1 MDRLRCPDFPC
12 GYSNCV
18 IMEVGAEWSSAEGQR
33 YKACVPLH
41 PVAIQSSGVQSETGG
56 DCGIPERSCMQ
67 FNTQSELSEV
77 ILVAFAPQLVTVFVS
92 LT

>member
-18 IMEVGAEWSSAEGQR
+18 IMEVGAEWPSAEGRR

-41 PVAIQSSGVQSETGG
+41 PVAIQSSGVQNERGG
-56 DCGIPERSCMQ
+56 DCGYDACIPERSCVQ
-67 FNTQSELSEV
+67 FNTRSKLSEV
-77 ILVAFAPQLVTVFVS
+77 ILHPS
-92 LT
+92 L